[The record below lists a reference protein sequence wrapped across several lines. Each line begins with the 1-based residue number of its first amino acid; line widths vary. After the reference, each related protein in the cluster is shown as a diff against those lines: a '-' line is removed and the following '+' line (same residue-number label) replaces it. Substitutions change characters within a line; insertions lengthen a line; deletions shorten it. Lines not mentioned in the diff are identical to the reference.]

1 MAEEKLNSR
10 PDPYL
15 FPNAEKQ
22 TAERNT
28 KAYEFAQRYLVF
40 DQHPM
45 AKQLLAHWVAEMEAR
60 DIAPSASHAEYAYW
74 EGRRNFIRGIQRQV
88 ELAKNPPA
96 GMIPSEPD
104 WMK

>member
-1 MAEEKLNSR
+1 MAEEKQ
-10 PDPYL
+10 PADWL
-15 FPNAEKQ
+15 FPDAEKQ
-22 TAERNT
+22 TAVRNT
-28 KAYEFAQRYLVF
+28 KAYEFAQLYLVF

-45 AKQLLAHWVAEMEAR
+45 AKQLLAHWVKAEEAR
-60 DIAPSASHAEYAYW
+60 DIAPSTSHAEYAYW

-96 GMIPSEPD
+96 GMIPSQPD

>member
-1 MAEEKLNSR
+1 MAEEKVE
-10 PDPYL
+10 DFL
-15 FPNAEKQ
+15 FPNAARDK
-22 TAERNT
+22 ALRDT
-28 KAYEFAQRYLVF
+28 KAYEFAQLYLVF

-45 AKQLLAHWVAEMEAR
+45 AKKLLAHWVKAEEAR
-60 DIAPSASHAEYAYW
+60 DVAPSASHAEYAYW

-96 GMIPSEPD
+96 GMLPSEPD